1 MNKTAECR
9 LCGEDLSEFPELN
22 GTCDECNDS
31 LNEERC
37 ILGIGYCDCSNKC
50 VLHDQ
55 WIEPKNHLNA
65 SYQEIKGII
74 KILDVS

>member
-31 LNEERC
+31 LNEEAHHARSGQPFQTFKPMC
-37 ILGIGYCDCSNKC
+37 EDAPCCGCCDVN
-50 VLHDQ
+50 
-55 WIEPKNHLNA
+55 
-65 SYQEIKGII
+65 
-74 KILDVS
+74 